1 MSKKNVRYIIFLLVI
16 IFILFLCSVFFIVL
30 VKDHNDKKIAP
41 VDPEDVSLVA
51 DSNTIIMKNIIS
63 VSDDFGRN
71 IYEDNAGAFGYL
83 EFDIKNNTNV
93 DRDFTKL
100 ESPVKEINPNYI
112 TFYLTNYAN
121 VAFDEFTG
129 NKLPSYDDFH
139 YLEDKAD
146 SKRIHEGSLAPNEEK
161 HFILRT
167 WIAENY
173 VVDNTEES
181 FSFEIHARAV

>member
-51 DSNTIIMKNIIS
+51 DSNTII
-63 VSDDFGRN
+63 
-71 IYEDNAGAFGYL
+71 YEDNAGAFGYL

-93 DRDFTKL
+93 DRDFQIYITKL